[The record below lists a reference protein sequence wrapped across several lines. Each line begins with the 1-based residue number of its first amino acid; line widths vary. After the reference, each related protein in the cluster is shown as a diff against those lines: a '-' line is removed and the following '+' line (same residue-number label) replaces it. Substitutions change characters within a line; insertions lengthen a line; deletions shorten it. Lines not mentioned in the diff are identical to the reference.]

1 MKRPRIYR
9 KHDTFLLDLDQ
20 AMGTTRRTV
29 TLRPPDAQAE
39 ERMFT
44 PEVGSELF
52 DDGKQSQR
60 SSSSEIGP
68 RNVLERTVLRAS
80 KIVDTIHE
88 GHQTQ
93 PVDVQAEERRDG
105 NPKAEVPIEPELMM
119 LFEKARSTL
128 RSHTPDTPALCPVT
142 TRAQFLAPRP
152 PRASKRAEA
161 ATKIQSHWRRYKQ
174 RMVYLALIQ

>member
-20 AMGTTRRTV
+20 AMGTTRRTL
-29 TLRPPDAQAE
+29 TLRPPDAEAE
-39 ERMFT
+39 VRMFT
-44 PEVGSELF
+44 PEVGSELS
-52 DDGKQSQR
+52 DDGKRSRR

-68 RNVLERTVLRAS
+68 RNVLERTVIRAP
-80 KIVDTIHE
+80 KVEHTQHE
-88 GHQTQ
+88 EHQPP
-93 PVDVQAEERRDG
+93 PVDVLVEDHRDG
-105 NPKAEVPIEPELMM
+105 VPKVEVSDSKLMM
-119 LFEKARSTL
+119 LFDEARSTL
-128 RSHTPDTPALCPVT
+128 RSHTPDTPTLCPVT
-142 TRAQFLAPRP
+142 TRAQFLAPRA